1 MKILIIFFMFS
12 CVFQGELR
20 ESTFTHRKLLL
31 ASPFFTP
38 LSPFLSSPS
47 LVCPG
52 VAYAFAEHEARSL
65 IVPRRLPFLPTP
77 MGKGVLSDAH
87 PLCVSPARSRWGE
100 ERGGEGGGVFN

>member
-1 MKILIIFFMFS
+1 MKRHFCVFMCIS
-12 CVFQGELR
+12 CVFQ
-20 ESTFTHRKLLL
+20 ESTFTQNLHRKLLL
-31 ASPFFTP
+31 ASLLFTP
-38 LSPFLSSPS
+38 FSTFLSFPS

-87 PLCVSPARSRWGE
+87 PLCVSPARSRWGW
-100 ERGGEGGGVFN
+100 ERGGVFNEEYE

>member
-1 MKILIIFFMFS
+1 MFS

-20 ESTFTHRKLLL
+20 KSTCTQNIYRKLLL
-31 ASPFFTP
+31 ASLFFTP
-38 LSPFLSSPS
+38 LSFPS

-100 ERGGEGGGVFN
+100 ERGGGVFN